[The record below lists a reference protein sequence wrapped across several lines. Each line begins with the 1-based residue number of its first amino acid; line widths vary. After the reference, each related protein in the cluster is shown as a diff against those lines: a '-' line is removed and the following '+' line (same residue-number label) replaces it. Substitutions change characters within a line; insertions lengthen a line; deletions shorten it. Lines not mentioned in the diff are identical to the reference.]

1 MLEIDAVRNITCKD
15 CGKISYYDINEYA
28 FHMTDPETKI
38 DKYNCPKCGVYDEA
52 TGEL

>member
-1 MLEIDAVRNITCKD
+1 MLEIEAVRNITCID
-15 CGKISYYDINEYA
+15 CGKISYYDINENG
-28 FHMTDPETKI
+28 FSMSDPATKI